1 MFTKLD
7 KIEYA
12 NILNKY
18 KKYYADLYGMSLW
31 SKPQYLLAWLNNFL
45 KTENA

>member
-7 KIEYA
+7 KIKYA

-18 KKYYADLYGMSLW
+18 KKYYADWYGMSLW